1 MCIEQKGTFC
11 PLGRTDCRRCCY
23 LNRKYSPEKKK
34 VAGKCELEGVA
45 RQFVTDQKGG
55 A

>member
-1 MCIEQKGTFC
+1 MDKPKSEFC

-23 LNRKYSPEKKK
+23 LDRKYSPEKKK
-34 VAGKCELEGVA
+34 VVGKCELEGVA